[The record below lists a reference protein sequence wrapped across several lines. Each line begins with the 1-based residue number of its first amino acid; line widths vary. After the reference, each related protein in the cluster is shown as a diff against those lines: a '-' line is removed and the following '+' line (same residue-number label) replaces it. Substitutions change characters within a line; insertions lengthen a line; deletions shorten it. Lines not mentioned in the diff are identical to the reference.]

1 MELKK
6 KYGRSSLVELLP
18 LLLFVPCL
26 LCILNYIFGK
36 ILSSS
41 KSGSGCGMDSIT
53 QFLFCWFL
61 NVRRLHILQLPSRR
75 KKKNLSI
82 YLQGVRKRNRLGKH
96 PLLLVV
102 KEELGEKKD
111 FRLSPRCGHVL
122 FNLFISNRIQPFT
135 TCKAFH

>member
-1 MELKK
+1 MSIVHFKLYFWKDFIFVKEWQWMWHGQYYLVPFLLVFK
-6 KYGRSSLVELLP
+6 RSKVTH
-18 LLLFVPCL
+18 FVAAP
-26 LCILNYIFGK
+26 
-36 ILSSS
+36 
-41 KSGSGCGMDSIT
+41 
-53 QFLFCWFL
+53 
-61 NVRRLHILQLPSRR
+61 PE